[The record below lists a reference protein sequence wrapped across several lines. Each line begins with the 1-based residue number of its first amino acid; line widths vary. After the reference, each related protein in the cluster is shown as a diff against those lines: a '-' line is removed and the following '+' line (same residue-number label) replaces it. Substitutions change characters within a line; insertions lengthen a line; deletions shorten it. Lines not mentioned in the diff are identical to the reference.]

1 MLTEVERRLEELQ
14 RQTLTQWEDIRTEYF
29 RLIHDRHAPTML
41 GMNINT
47 ESRADMRIDP
57 VVFARE
63 SCLLSKVNPDID
75 TEYFDRYLKI
85 ARFTIESDVDHSSY
99 PKITHPAITNAAI
112 CDHPHYFTYRTGSSF
127 RDPFEDS
134 EDALPIGQPEKYLRL
149 WMKMVER
156 IVIRYR
162 ERSFEERDAI
172 SIALH
177 DTLIFLHPFDEANSR
192 TARIHLQEIRRA
204 LGIPMIIFRH
214 SETRAN
220 KRRIK
225 FFDRHIAKPF
235 MARHGRI

>member
-1 MLTEVERRLEELQ
+1 MLSEVERRLEELQ
-14 RQTLTQWEDIRTEYF
+14 KQSLTTWEDIRTEYI
-29 RLIHDRHAPTML
+29 RLIHDRHTPTML
-41 GMNINT
+41 GMNIDA
-47 ESRADMRIDP
+47 ESRADTRIDP

-75 TEYFDRYLKI
+75 TEYFERYLAI
-85 ARFTIESDVDHSSY
+85 AKLTIQSRVDHTAY
-99 PKITHPAITNAAI
+99 PMITNPAITNAAI

-127 RDPFEDS
+127 KDPFEDS
-134 EDALPIGQPEKYLRL
+134 EDALPIGQPEKYIRL

-156 IVIRYR
+156 VVVRYR
-162 ERSFEERDAI
+162 QRSFEERDAI

-177 DTLIFLHPFDEANSR
+177 DALIFLHPFDEANSR

-204 LGIPMIIFRH
+204 LGTPMIIFRH

-225 FFDRHIAKPF
+225 FFNRHVAKPF

>member
-14 RQTLTQWEDIRTEYF
+14 KQSLTGWEEIRAEYI
-29 RLIHDRHAPTML
+29 RLIHDRHSPTML
-41 GMNINT
+41 GMNANA
-47 ESRADMRIDP
+47 ESRADTRIDP

-75 TEYFDRYLKI
+75 KEYFDRYLKI
-85 ARFTIESDVDHSSY
+85 ARLTIESRVEHY
-99 PKITHPAITNAAI
+99 PYPMITNPAITNAAI

-127 RDPFEDS
+127 KDPFEDS
-134 EDALPIGQPEKYLRL
+134 EDALPIGQPAKYIRL

-156 IVIRYR
+156 VVVQYR
-162 ERSFEERDAI
+162 KRSFEERDAI

-177 DTLIFLHPFDEANSR
+177 DALIFLHPFDEANSR

-225 FFDRHIAKPF
+225 FFDRHVAKPF